1 MTDFSFAAEGPILSP
16 GFDKARR
23 LSRFLAR
30 TFAVFFWLVL
40 VYLALASLLMAIAPE
55 GVSLAWQDD
64 TMLPLA
70 GHTTGEH
77 LLGAFSLA
85 VGVLPGLFLLR
96 HAQRL
101 FECFAR
107 GEVFADRPV
116 AHIRAAGFWLVV
128 SAIAAMIAKIGLN
141 SASGAHTNIEL
152 DIQSLVFG
160 AATFV
165 AAHVMAEARRIA
177 DDNASIL

>member
-1 MTDFSFAAEGPILSP
+1 MTDISFASQAPILSP
-16 GFDKARR
+16 AFDKARR
-23 LSRFLAR
+23 LSRILAR
-30 TFAVFFWLVL
+30 VFAVFFWLVL
-40 VYLALASLLMAIAPE
+40 VYLALASLLMAVAPV
-55 GVSLAWQDD
+55 GVTLDWQDV
-64 TMLPLA
+64 MLPLA
-70 GHTTGEH
+70 GHSAGEH

-85 VGVLPGLFLLR
+85 LGVLPGLFLLR

-101 FECFAR
+101 FGCFAR

-141 SASGAHTNIEL
+141 SASGTHANIEL

-177 DDNASIL
+177 DDNAGIL